1 VIRLWV
7 LSAARRPRRALTTVL
22 VLAVLTVATTSSLV
36 AGDALARLFREDALA
51 EWGQTD
57 VEARSASGPFLA
69 DGVGRRLAA
78 VAGPAVHGGAPRL
91 ELRAVATAGGD
102 REPDALVLGLG
113 AEEVDFASLRARSGA
128 AGVATLRPD
137 QAVVNARL
145 AERLR
150 LEVGSTVQLLVA
162 VPEWREPVPG
172 DDTDR
177 VHPAIAL
184 PLRLEVAGVV
194 ADAGVADL
202 HRTPNVLVRRE
213 VLQEYAGLSPAQSTA
228 LHLDVRENGRDAAED
243 VIRSLTP
250 EAQRLGVALAP
261 VKEDALDL
269 ADEEGGL
276 FRSILLSLAVLVL
289 LAATAASV
297 ELLTALNVERLR
309 ELAVLRAVGL
319 SESLAAK
326 LLSAEALLY
335 AAVGVALGVLLALPT
350 SAALARALADHFAAL
365 EQGRGR
371 EQVPLTTDV
380 GLLPVVVG
388 AVVVAM
394 AAVLAARASGRRVL
408 AADLD
413 AQLRGEAQAVA
424 TPSGSGRTVA
434 ALVCGAWLLGAGTT
448 ASSGGGGALTYLGLT
463 LLLAAGWLRA
473 RRRSI
478 ELPRT
483 DTRWALGAL
492 VWSLAG
498 AALLGDFA
506 SGVQAGF
513 GVLTVA
519 GVLSVTAAA
528 SLVAPRLRRLVRA
541 VRRGVRSGDVHVPLL
556 VGAAWTSVER
566 DRAVSR
572 TATVGGTLF
581 IAAAL
586 TVLGSAQALPVERQ
600 SGGFDA
606 LGTAV
611 VDLDVPALRNVP
623 EVEALVAVPHT
634 DVAETAYAVEDE
646 DGARNSVPYPVRLV
660 AGTAELAQVQSF
672 GLADTLPEYATAQLA
687 LEAVNRDEDKA
698 VVDRY
703 ALPEGAAV
711 GDDVVLEVRGA
722 QRRFTLVAVL
732 DTYLLDAVVVGPRSF
747 DDLAARSGDT
757 FVLAAGRP
765 GLVPALGAAAAA
777 SGLDLRTVE
786 QVREQVIRVNRTFTD
801 VFAVMLLLSLVVVVV
816 SIGAATV
823 RTGRQRRSELGVL
836 QAVGVRRAG
845 LLTALVVEPVLAA
858 AIGAAVGLAVGLVV
872 LRLLF
877 ALGYSALAFVL
888 DPARLAGAVG
898 LTLLL
903 VVVTSV
909 IAARAVVPRE
919 PGPALADLG

>member
-7 LSAARRPRRALTTVL
+7 LSAVRRPRRALTTVL

-36 AGDALARLFREDALA
+36 AGDALARLFRDDALA
-51 EWGQTD
+51 QWGQTD
-57 VEARSASGPFLA
+57 VEARSAGGPFLA

-78 VAGPAVHGGAPRL
+78 VAGIAVQGGAPRL
-91 ELRAVATAGGD
+91 ELRAVATAGD
-102 REPDALVLGLG
+102 VREPDALVLGLG
-113 AEEVDFASLRARSGA
+113 AEEVDFAPLRARSGA
-128 AGVATLRPD
+128 AELGSLRPD
-137 QAVVNARL
+137 QALVNARL
-145 AERLR
+145 AERLG
-150 LEVGSTVQLLVA
+150 LEVGSTVQLVVA

-172 DDTDR
+172 DDTER

-194 ADAGVADL
+194 ADTGVADL

-213 VLQEYAGLSPAQSTA
+213 IVQESAGLSPARSTA
-228 LHLDVRENGRDAAED
+228 LHLDVREDGRDAAED

-261 VKEDALDL
+261 VKQDALDV

-289 LAATAASV
+289 LAATAATV

-319 SESLAAK
+319 SEQLAAR

-335 AAVGVALGVLLALPT
+335 AAVGVVLGALLALPAG
-350 SAALARALADHFAAL
+350 AALAHALADHFAAL
-365 EQGRGR
+365 EQSRGR

-380 GLLPVVVG
+380 GLLPVVLG
-388 AVVVAM
+388 AVVVAG
-394 AAVLAARASGRRVL
+394 AAALAARASGRRVL

-413 AQLRGEAQAVA
+413 VQLRGEAPAVA
-424 TPSGSGRTVA
+424 PPSGSGRPVA
-434 ALVCGAWLLGAGTT
+434 ALACSAWLLGAGTT
-448 ASSGGGGALTYLGLT
+448 AGSGGGALTYLGLT

-473 RRRSI
+473 RRRSTD
-478 ELPRT
+478 LPRT

-519 GVLSVTAAA
+519 GVLAVAAAA
-528 SLVAPRLRRLVRA
+528 SLLAPRLRGLVGA
-541 VRRGVRSGDVHVPLL
+541 VRRRVRTGSVHVPLL
-556 VGAAWTSVER
+556 VGAAWTAAER

-586 TVLGSAQALPVERQ
+586 TVLGSAQALPAERQ

-611 VDLDVPALRNVP
+611 VDLDVPALRSVP
-623 EVEALVAVPHT
+623 GVDALVAVPHT
-634 DVAETAYAVEDE
+634 DLAETAYAVEDD
-646 DGARNSVPYPVRLV
+646 DGARTGVPYPVRLV
-660 AGTAELAQVQSF
+660 AGTAELAHVQSF
-672 GLADTLPEYATAQLA
+672 GLADALPEYPTTQVA

-711 GDDVVLEVRGA
+711 GDDVVLEVRGE

-757 FVLAAGRP
+757 FVLATGGP
-765 GLVPALGAAAAA
+765 GLVPALGAAAADA
-777 SGLDLRTVE
+777 GLDLRTVE

-823 RTGRQRRSELGVL
+823 RSGRQRRVELGVL
-836 QAVGVRRAG
+836 QAVGVRRGG
-845 LLTALVVEPVLAA
+845 LVAALVVEPVLAA
-858 AIGAAVGLAVGLVV
+858 AVGAAVGLAVGLLV

-888 DPARLAGAVG
+888 DPARLVAAVG

-903 VVVTSV
+903 VVVTSLV
-909 IAARAVVPRE
+909 AARAVVPRE
-919 PGPALADLG
+919 PGAALSDLG